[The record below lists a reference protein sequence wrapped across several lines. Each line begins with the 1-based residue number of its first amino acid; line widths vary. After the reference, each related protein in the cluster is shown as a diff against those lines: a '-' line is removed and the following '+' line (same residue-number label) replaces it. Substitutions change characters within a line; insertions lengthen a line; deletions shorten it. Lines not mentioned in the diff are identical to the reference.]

1 MNKESIINLL
11 KDVQDP
17 EVPVLDV
24 VSMGVVRDVDITS
37 GKTIVT
43 ITPTYTGCPAMNTIE
58 NEIIEKLKSKGIENV
73 EIKTVFSPA
82 WTTDWL
88 SDETKQRLKD
98 YGIAPPG
105 KSDESD
111 FLKSFFSKIVE
122 CPFCGSENT
131 KVTSEFGSTACKSL
145 HFCNNCTQPF
155 EHFKCI

>member
-1 MNKESIINLL
+1 MNKEKIINLL

-24 VSMGVVRDVDITS
+24 VSMGIVRDVKIE
-37 GKTIVT
+37 GERTIVT

-58 NEIIEKLKSKGIENV
+58 NDIIDKLKSAGIEDV

-88 SDETKQRLKD
+88 GEETKQKLRD

-105 KSDESD
+105 KTEESD
-111 FLKSFFSKIVE
+111 FLQSFFKKKVE
-122 CPFCGSENT
+122 CPFCGSGNT

-145 HFCNNCTQPF
+145 HFCSECSQPF

>member
-1 MNKESIINLL
+1 MDKEKIINLL

-24 VSMGVVRDVDITS
+24 VSMGVVRDVKIEQAR
-37 GKTIVT
+37 TIVT

-58 NEIIEKLKSKGIENV
+58 KDIVDKLKSVGIEKV

-88 SDETKQRLKD
+88 SEETKQKLRD

-105 KSDESD
+105 KTDESD
-111 FLKSFFSKIVE
+111 FLQSFFTKKVE
-122 CPFCGSENT
+122 CPFCGSDNT
-131 KVTSEFGSTACKSL
+131 KATSEFGSTACKSL
-145 HFCNNCTQPF
+145 HFCSECSQPF